1 MTVLEYDRRQFL
13 PTDSV
18 PDRREVLLLL
28 GSIRAIHVRRS
39 SFVVR
44 RSSFGQRFEKSTGES
59 CFTEVKGESR
69 GSDSTRGSTRGGT
82 LLLMLLHGV
91 SSRGVSSFHF
101 HWKKSRLFYRNLDQ
115 RSENTRERAVRV
127 LRVARVV
134 STHNSRGKAPSR

>member
-18 PDRREVLLLL
+18 PDLDARFFFFLEA
-28 GSIRAIHVRRS
+28 SARS
-39 SFVVR
+39 TFVVR